1 MENDST
7 LPLGSVARIL
17 GLSPQVIRTWETRY
31 GAVRPLRTPGGTRRY
46 RSHDVERLRHL
57 AAGVRAGHRISEL
70 AAMASDELAERFGSS
85 AAGGGPD
92 LGPLLAALVEFEAD
106 TFERLAAQQ
115 LSVLGPRV
123 FALQV
128 VTPLMTEIGR
138 RWRAGSLCVA
148 SEHLATSALQAMLR
162 SALRFSPALPG
173 APRFTFATLAG
184 VHHEV
189 GLLTAA
195 LCAQAASGAVLY
207 LGSNLPADEIA
218 LAATE
223 ANSSA
228 VVVSGAY
235 LIASSLD
242 RELESLRTALPIS
255 VPIWVGGLAREPSSL
270 PHNAVWVSDL
280 SVLERR
286 VELLSAGAR

>member
-1 MENDST
+1 MKTDST
-7 LPLGSVARIL
+7 FPLRSVARIV
-17 GLSPQVIRTWETRY
+17 GLSPQVIRAWETRY

-46 RSHDVERLRHL
+46 RPQDVERLRHL
-57 AAGVRAGHRISEL
+57 SAGVRAGHRISEL
-70 AAMASDELAERFGSS
+70 AAEASDELAERFGSS

-92 LGPLLAALVEFEAD
+92 LGPLLAALGEFETD
-106 TFERLAAQQ
+106 TFEHLAAQQ
-115 LSVLGPRV
+115 MSVLGPRS

-128 VTPLMTEIGR
+128 VTPLLTEVGR

-173 APRFTFATLAG
+173 APRLTFAALAG

-207 LGSNLPADEIA
+207 LGSDLPAAEIA

-235 LIASSLD
+235 LVEASLD
-242 RELESLRTALPIS
+242 RELESLRAALPIT
-255 VPIWVGGLAREPSSL
+255 VPIWVGGRARKPSSL
-270 PHNAVWVSDL
+270 PHNAVWVSDV
-280 SVLERR
+280 SGLERQ
-286 VELLSAGAR
+286 VELLSAGTS